1 MGLATAINS
10 IWFVAG
16 DGGCCRFD
24 PRGHLL
30 ELLQE
35 LACRSV
41 GEGYTSNHYT
51 SHWRRLISNGLLR
64 ADTCEC
70 YDEVAMNI
78 GDASHFARKDFPFM
92 QRVFQWWHL
101 RFGHS
106 GISSGR
112 ATQLEAAGANWFATA
127 DRAALI
133 YSSYKT

>member
-51 SHWRRLISNGLLR
+51 SHWRRLISNGL
-64 ADTCEC
+64 
-70 YDEVAMNI
+70 
-78 GDASHFARKDFPFM
+78 PFM